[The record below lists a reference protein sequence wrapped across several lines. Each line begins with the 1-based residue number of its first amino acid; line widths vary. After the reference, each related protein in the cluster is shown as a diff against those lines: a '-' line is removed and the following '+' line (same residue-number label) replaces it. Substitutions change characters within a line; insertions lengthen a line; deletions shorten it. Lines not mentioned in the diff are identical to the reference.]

1 MVVGSLVGPL
11 VVSGIAQVTVFWGLL
26 VRVLVVFVS
35 TVRGFLIKIDAFLR
49 AFVVPVLVAVVA
61 DVILVLVSAGTL
73 VVCGVFVVIV
83 FIVLVVFIVFI
94 VFIVA
99 VVIVG
104 TGFTLVVVVVV
115 VTADAVAM
123 VAGRYVV
130 VPPIVVFIVVL
141 IVVSIVVS
149 IVAFVVVFVFP
160 IGFCVAVFVRCRV
173 GVVGCFDSFSF
184 ERSTSRSS
192 FSLPPA
198 RRFGVGRSKKVFGFA
213 GLVVG

>member
-49 AFVVPVLVAVVA
+49 AFVVPVLVAVVVA
-61 DVILVLVSAGTL
+61 VILVLVSAGTL
-73 VVCGVFVVIV
+73 VVCGVFVVI
-83 FIVLVVFIVFI
+83 VFIVFI

-141 IVVSIVVS
+141 IVVSIVAFV
-149 IVAFVVVFVFP
+149 VAFVVVFVFP
-160 IGFCVAVFVRCRV
+160 IGFCVAVLVRCRV
-173 GVVGCFDSFSF
+173 GVVGCFDSFSL

>member
-49 AFVVPVLVAVVA
+49 AFVVPVLVAVVVA
-61 DVILVLVSAGTL
+61 VILVLVSAGTL
-73 VVCGVFVVIV
+73 VVCGVFVVI
-83 FIVLVVFIVFI
+83 VFIVFI

-141 IVVSIVVS
+141 IVVSIVAFV
-149 IVAFVVVFVFP
+149 VAFVVVFVFP
-160 IGFCVAVFVRCRV
+160 IGFCVAVLVRCRV
-173 GVVGCFDSFSF
+173 GVVGCFDSFSL

-192 FSLPPA
+192 FSLPSA
-198 RRFGVGRSKKVFGFA
+198 RRFGFGRSKKVFGFA